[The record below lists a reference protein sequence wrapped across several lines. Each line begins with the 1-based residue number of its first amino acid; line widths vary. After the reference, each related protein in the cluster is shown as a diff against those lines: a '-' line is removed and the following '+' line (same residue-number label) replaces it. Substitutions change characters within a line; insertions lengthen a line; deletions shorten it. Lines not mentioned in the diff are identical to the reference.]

1 MRLGIMQPYFLPY
14 IGYFSLIKNTD
25 CFILFDSVQFIR
37 HGWIER
43 NRVLKPG
50 RGWQYISVPLM
61 KHTQKTKI
69 TEIMIKNDI
78 DWKDTIFRQ
87 LEHYKKKS
95 PFYKETIEVL
105 SAALNLETESIVKL
119 NKHILETICNYI
131 GIKFDIK
138 IFSKMNLSIDDVKA
152 PDEWALNICKVI
164 ENANEYWNPEGGL
177 EFCDRT
183 KYGKE
188 GIDFKFLKMNIQKY
202 SQRREEF
209 IERLSIIDI
218 MMFNR
223 IDDIQKMID
232 DFVLL

>member
-14 IGYFSLIKNTD
+14 IGYFSLLKNTD

-177 EFCDRT
+177 EFYDRT